1 MPLFICPKCQ
11 RDLKHNGKCLVCEN
25 GHCFDIAKE
34 NYVNLLMSN
43 ASSKKHH
50 GDDRLMVNARRQ
62 FLSKDFYFPLC
73 ESIAEKILK
82 TKKDR
87 LFILDAGCGEGY
99 YTDKLYNILKTNN
112 KTLEICGID
121 ISKSAILKAAK
132 QNKYIEYAV
141 AGVNKIPVKTAC
153 ADFIISIFA
162 PVAED
167 EFNRILTNDGA
178 FIRVFPLENHL
189 MGLKNAI
196 YDNPIKN
203 DAAEPEF
210 KNFMLTNYSEI
221 KYNFTVKNED
231 AKNLFVMT
239 PYFYKTSEKDQKN
252 FFEKIDN
259 GFAVETEIGFGIQIF
274 KKTNGITL

>member
-11 RDLKHNGKCLVCEN
+11 RDFKRDGKCLVCEN

-50 GDDRLMVNARRQ
+50 GDDLLMVNARRQ
-62 FLSKDFYFPLC
+62 FLNKDFYSPLC
-73 ESIAEKILK
+73 ESIADKILK
-82 TKKDR
+82 TKKEH

-99 YTDKLYNILKTNN
+99 YTDKLYNILKNNN

-132 QNKYIEYAV
+132 KNKYIEYAV

-167 EFNRILTNDGA
+167 EFSRILTKNGA
-178 FIRVFPLENHL
+178 FVRVFPLENHL
-189 MGLKNAI
+189 MGLKKAI

-210 KNFMLTNYSEI
+210 KNFMLTGYSEI
-221 KYNFTVKNED
+221 KYHLTVKNAD
-231 AKNLFVMT
+231 AKNLFMMT

-259 GFAVETEIGFGIQIF
+259 GFSVETDIEFGIQIF
-274 KKTNGITL
+274 KKTGGITL